1 MKKIIKLTLIAALIT
16 VLLCACSSQPAST
29 VTQSDLGPEPENI
42 TEETILGRWYFKGIE
57 TEYIDFY
64 DDGTYETNND
74 GKEGGGTY
82 TLSEDCKTIHLKDP
96 LDINGQQK
104 GAEGTVS
111 EVRLAI
117 LKSNTEF
124 RRVLWHRNIYYL
136 KKTRVLYVVEFLFG
150 LVWFG
155 FWVLGG
161 IF

>member
-1 MKKIIKLTLIAALIT
+1 MRSLPRKGRTTMKKTIKLTWIAVLMT

-82 TLSEDCKTIHLKDP
+82 TLSEDCKTIHLKEGDVDD
-96 LDINGQQK
+96 DITVMYGQDCMNFVWQNHK
-104 GAEGTVS
+104 SEQFFTRQTES
-111 EVRLAI
+111 EV
-117 LKSNTEF
+117 
-124 RRVLWHRNIYYL
+124 
-136 KKTRVLYVVEFLFG
+136 KK
-150 LVWFG
+150 
-155 FWVLGG
+155 
-161 IF
+161 